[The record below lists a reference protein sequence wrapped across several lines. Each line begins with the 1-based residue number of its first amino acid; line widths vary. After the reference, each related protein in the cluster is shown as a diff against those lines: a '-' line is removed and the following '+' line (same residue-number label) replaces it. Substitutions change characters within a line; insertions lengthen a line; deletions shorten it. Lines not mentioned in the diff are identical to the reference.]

1 MAEGKLEKVSIYA
14 YNHADYAQE
23 HQVGEVF
30 KAMINPESYVL
41 DYKVEFNDGQGQGT
55 SASQQKFVL
64 KKPEDMQFEFLFD
77 ATGIIDGEPR
87 DSVHDEVEAFREML
101 LGYDSASHEPRHFKL
116 VYGPFLFKG
125 RCHSLTITYKLFNPD
140 GSPIRAVCKAGFKG
154 SIEDELR
161 VATENAQS
169 PDLTH
174 RWEVKE
180 GESLPWICYQVYGDP
195 RYYLEVARVNGLNQ
209 FRQLE
214 SGQWLYLPPL
224 SKS

>member
-87 DSVHDEVEAFREML
+87 DSVHDEVEAFRELL
-101 LGYDSASHEPRHFKL
+101 LGYDSASHEPRHF
-116 VYGPFLFKG
+116 
-125 RCHSLTITYKLFNPD
+125 
-140 GSPIRAVCKAGFKG
+140 
-154 SIEDELR
+154 
-161 VATENAQS
+161 
-169 PDLTH
+169 
-174 RWEVKE
+174 
-180 GESLPWICYQVYGDP
+180 
-195 RYYLEVARVNGLNQ
+195 
-209 FRQLE
+209 
-214 SGQWLYLPPL
+214 
-224 SKS
+224 